1 MDNMGSADENEHFY
15 NFYWNIIDLQC
26 CVSFRYTTK
35 WLSYADTYIHSLLDS
50 SPIQAI
56 TEY

>member
-35 WLSYADTYIHSLLDS
+35 WLSYADTHIHSLLDS
-50 SPIQAI
+50 SPI
-56 TEY
+56 